1 MDTSAVDCQR
11 QPVVLDPSGHD
22 IHAETARLRER
33 GPVVPVILPGGVPAW
48 SVTSHELIK
57 RLMTHPSVSKDAYRH
72 WPAWI
77 NGDIPRDWPLSLWIS
92 VRSMI
97 TAYGADHTRLRK
109 LVSTAFTARRTAA
122 LRPRVEEITAGLLD
136 RLEGLPPGQPV
147 DLRAEFASP
156 LPIQVI
162 CELFGIP
169 TQARDALRHT
179 IDLTFMTAL
188 TVQEAQENGERLY
201 QMLDELVTAKR
212 AAPGADLT
220 SGLIAAR
227 DDGDGSGLSR
237 QELVD
242 TLLLMISAGYETT
255 INLIGHAVHLLLTHP
270 EQLRMVRTGEVSWA
284 DVIEETLRV
293 EPPGANVP
301 LRYAVEDIEL
311 GGVTIPR
318 GDAILVSLAGAGR
331 DPEQHGSDADRFDPA
346 RPTRRDHLSF
356 GHGVHRCLGAP
367 LARLE
372 VSVALPA
379 LFSRFPDLALAAPS
393 ETLGSLNS
401 FISNGHRRLPVVLG
415 DHNRLPVVLGDHNT
429 VEQATS

>member
-1 MDTSAVDCQR
+1 MVE
-11 QPVVLDPSGHD
+11 PVVLDPTGRD

-48 SVTSHELIK
+48 SVTSHALIK
-57 RLMTHPSVSKDAYRH
+57 KLLTHPGVSKDAYQH

-77 NGDIPRDWPLSLWIS
+77 NGEIPRDWPLALWIS

-97 TAYGADHTRLRK
+97 TAFGADHTRLRK
-109 LVSTAFTARRTAA
+109 LVSKAFTARRTAA
-122 LRPRVEEITAGLLD
+122 LRPRVEEITADLLD
-136 RLEGLPPGQPV
+136 RLAATPAGQPV

-156 LPIQVI
+156 LPTQVI

-169 TQARDALRHT
+169 ERSRPELRRT
-179 IDLTFMTAL
+179 IDLTFSTAL
-188 TVQEAQENGERLY
+188 TVEEAQDNGERLY
-201 QMLDELVTAKR
+201 RMLDQLVADKTAQ
-212 AAPGADLT
+212 PGNDLT

-227 DDGDGSGLSR
+227 DDGDGTGLSR

-255 INLIGHAVHLLLTHP
+255 INLICHAVRLLLTHP
-270 EQLRMVRTGEVSWA
+270 DELRRVRSGEVSWA
-284 DVIEETLRV
+284 DVVEETLRV
-293 EPPGANVP
+293 EAPGANVP

-311 GGVTIPR
+311 GGVTIRR
-318 GDAILVSLAGAGR
+318 GDAVIVSLAGAGR
-331 DPEQHGSDADRFDPA
+331 DPGQHGPDADRFDPT

-356 GHGVHRCLGAP
+356 GHGVHHCLGAP

-379 LFSRFPDLALAAPS
+379 LFSRFPELALAAPVH
-393 ETLGSLNS
+393 ELGSLNS
-401 FISNGHRRLPVVLG
+401 FISNGHRYLPAILG
-415 DHNRLPVVLGDHNT
+415 SPNDT
-429 VEQATS
+429 AESAS